1 MNFWQNLPNAFT
13 VGAPMDDVTDV
24 AFRTVIARR
33 GKPDVMY
40 TEFTSADGLVR
51 APELGKT
58 KLLRK
63 LAFAPIERPVVAQLF
78 SAVPS
83 RMEAAAQIVAK
94 LGFDGLDI
102 NTGCPDKTVEKQGC
116 GSALIKNPQLFKEL
130 YAAAVQG
137 VSEMTSVAS
146 SSRKSPRV
154 GFNLTKGNLT
164 NASTR
169 LFSRGLATEV
179 VTANTQKIP
188 VSVKCRI
195 GYYKPEI
202 DTWLRTILEQKPDAM
217 VVHLRT
223 REEMSKVP
231 AHWELMPEI
240 VALRNDVSPSTVLV
254 GNGDIHNVE
263 HGKRM
268 VAETGCD
275 GVMIGRGMFG
285 NPWYGT
291 MHIATREERIAALI
305 EHIEEFDRQLA
316 GIKSFAVM
324 KKHFAAYMSHFDGA
338 HDIRLRL
345 MDTNTAD
352 EALAVLHSTI

>member
-1 MNFWQNLPNAFT
+1 MTSFWNTLPKHFI

-33 GKPDVMY
+33 GKPHVTY

-51 APELGKT
+51 APEPGKT

-63 LAFAPIERPVVAQLF
+63 LAFSEIERPIVAQLF
-78 SAVPS
+78 SAVPE
-83 RMEAAAQIVAK
+83 RMEAAAKIVAD

-116 GSALIKNPQLFKEL
+116 GSALIKNPALFKEL
-130 YAAAVQG
+130 YAAA
-137 VSEMTSVAS
+137 
-146 SSRKSPRV
+146 
-154 GFNLTKGNLT
+154 
-164 NASTR
+164 
-169 LFSRGLATEV
+169 SRGAGS
-179 VTANTQKIP
+179 IP

-202 DTWLRTILEQKPDAM
+202 DTWLRTILEQKPAAM

-223 REEMSKVP
+223 REEMSKVL

-240 VALRNDVSPSTVLV
+240 VALRNEVSPETVLV
-254 GNGDIHNVE
+254 GNGDIHSVE
-263 HGKRM
+263 HAVRM
-268 VAETGCD
+268 AEKSGCD

-285 NPWYGT
+285 NPWYGSG
-291 MHIATREERIAALI
+291 HIATREERIGALI
-305 EHIEEFDRQLA
+305 EHIEEFEKQLA

-324 KKHFAAYMSHFDGA
+324 KKHFSSYMSHFDGA
-338 HDIRLRL
+338 HEIRLRL
-345 MDTNTAD
+345 MDTNNA
-352 EALAVLHSTI
+352 EESLQVLKNCYHV

>member
-1 MNFWQNLPNAFT
+1 ME
-13 VGAPMDDVTDV
+13 GA
-24 AFRTVIARR
+24 A
-33 GKPDVMY
+33 K
-40 TEFTSADGLVR
+40 
-51 APELGKT
+51 
-58 KLLRK
+58 
-63 LAFAPIERPVVAQLF
+63 
-78 SAVPS
+78 
-83 RMEAAAQIVAK
+83 IVAE

-116 GSALIKNPQLFKEL
+116 GSALIKNPELFKEL
-130 YAAAVQG
+130 YAAAVRG
-137 VSEMTSVAS
+137 VSGKTLPT
-146 SSRKSPRV
+146 SSRENSLAEQSEE
-154 GFNLTKGNLT
+154 N
-164 NASTR
+164 
-169 LFSRGLATEV
+169 RGLFREKLV
-179 VTANTQKIP
+179 GGVDVTQMQPIP

-202 DTWLRTILEQKPDAM
+202 DTWLRTILEQKPAAL

-240 VALRNDVSPSTVLV
+240 VALRNEVSPSTVLV

-268 VAETGCD
+268 VTETGCD

-291 MHIATREERIAALI
+291 MHVATKEERIAALI
-305 EHIEEFDRQLA
+305 EHIEEFEKQLA

-324 KKHFAAYMSHFDGA
+324 KKHFSSYMSHFDGA
-338 HDIRLRL
+338 HEIRLRL
-345 MDTNTAD
+345 METNSAD
-352 EALAVLHSTI
+352 DAVAVLHSTI